1 MSRIAFV
8 VALDRDRVIGRDG
21 ALPWRL
27 PDDMRHVRDITMGK
41 PLIMGRRT
49 YDSIGRALPG
59 RTSIV
64 LTRDAGFHADGVIV
78 AHTPEEALRRAGDVP
93 EAIGFGGA
101 EVFRAFLPMADHIY
115 LTEVDAKAGGD
126 TFFPELDPSDWRESD
141 RVEHAKDERHP
152 FAFRFLTLDRAPAR
166 PNPERSVRSAKA
178 GGA

>member
-27 PDDMRHVRDITMGK
+27 PDDMKHVRAITMGK

-49 YDSIGRALPG
+49 YESIGRALPG

-64 LTRDAGFHADGVIV
+64 LTRDAGFRADGVIV
-78 AHTPEEALRRAGDVP
+78 AHTPEEALRLAGDVP
-93 EAIGFGGA
+93 EVVVFGGA
-101 EVFRAFLPMADHIY
+101 EIFRAFLPMADRIY
-115 LTEVDAKAGGD
+115 LTEVDAQVGGD
-126 TFFPELDPSDWRESD
+126 RFFPVIDPAEWRETE
-141 RVEHAKDERHP
+141 RVEHASDERHP
-152 FAFRFLTLDRAPAR
+152 FAFRFVTLDRARAR
-166 PNPERSVRSAKA
+166 TTRESSVRSTNA